1 MGSLGKTLVGAGIF
15 SFVLPLFGFQFVIVD
30 IFGEAWPFASLGLIL
45 LGGFMMFQSSAR
57 KKEAINN
64 LVAPTPK
71 GYAGWCDKGD
81 LLFQFG
87 KKEEAIKAYDQAIRL
102 KPDFAEAWYNKSAA
116 LASVGKVDDAVEA
129 RNRALK
135 LKPELNRNDVSQ

>member
-1 MGSLGKTLVGAGIF
+1 MGSLGKTLVGVGIF

-30 IFGEAWPFASLGLIL
+30 IFGEAWPLASVGFIL

-57 KKEAINN
+57 EKEAINN
-64 LVAPTPK
+64 LVALTPK
-71 GYAGWCDKGD
+71 DYAGWCDKGD
-81 LLFQFG
+81 LLFQIG